1 MVVREMLTVES
12 SNLSFIDNTV
22 ANFKTRLPKDLHL
35 DVEHVMAVVDI
46 SIPNTV
52 FNIRRGNYVTVKV
65 SKHSKNTAKRTK
77 YEPGDPGSDISN
89 RIFDNSV
96 RSARSTKPLSRPNPL
111 LHTHPDPLYAS
122 STLTVSIPPGF
133 YPDIDQVLEEFR
145 NVVEATLKLK
155 NTEKLHIVDGCWY
168 ANDPTAKCEKPEV
181 KKDYI
186 RAAVAKIVFHKRR
199 GTIAFNPDYDIIM
212 EGVTS
217 SFTFSKDIANLFGY
231 PAVGPYTVSFS
242 PGEKNTVL
250 APYMSRVHPVETL
263 YLYCHQVKST
273 IVSDREVQILRCIPF
288 GSQKLELGALYVQEF
303 KNKLF
308 VDIPTSHLHVL
319 SFELRDSAGQP
330 VDFESGSKP
339 VRLTLKIKPKNRQ

>member
-12 SNLSFIDNTV
+12 SNMSFIDNTI
-22 ANFKTRLPKDLHL
+22 ANFKTRLPRDLHL

-52 FNIRRGNYVTVKV
+52 FNIRRGNYVTVNV
-65 SKHSKNTAKRTK
+65 SKHSNTAKRLK
-77 YEPGDPGSDISN
+77 YGPGDPGSDISN
-89 RIFDNSV
+89 SILDNST
-96 RSARSTKPLSRPNPL
+96 RSARSTKPLRHTNPL
-111 LHTHPDPLYAS
+111 YTSA
-122 STLTVSIPPGF
+122 TLTVTLTPGF
-133 YPDIDQVLEEFR
+133 YPDIEQVLEEFR
-145 NVVEATLKLK
+145 NVAAATLKLK
-155 NTEKLHIVDGCWY
+155 NTEKLHMVDGCWY
-168 ANDPTAKCEKPEV
+168 ANDRPGFLRGNDPTAKCEKPKV

-186 RAAVAKIVFHKRR
+186 REAVAKIVFHKRS
-199 GTIAFNPDYDIIM
+199 GTIAFNPDFDRIM

-242 PGEKNTVL
+242 AGEKNTVL

-273 IVSDREVQILRCIPF
+273 IVSNKEVQILRCIPF

-339 VRLTLKIKPKNRQ
+339 VRLTLKIKPKNRR

>member
-12 SNLSFIDNTV
+12 SNLSFIDNTI
-22 ANFKTRLPKDLHL
+22 ANFKTRLPRDLHL

-52 FNIRRGNYVTVKV
+52 FNIRKGNYVTVTV
-65 SKHSKNTAKRTK
+65 SKHSNTAKRMK
-77 YEPGDPGSDISN
+77 YGPGDPDSDISN
-89 RIFDNSV
+89 RIRDNTV
-96 RSARSTKPLSRPNPL
+96 TGRSARSTKPLRHTNPKY
-111 LHTHPDPLYAS
+111 TSA
-122 STLTVSIPPGF
+122 TLTVSIPPGF

-145 NVVEATLKLK
+145 NVVAETLKRK

-168 ANDPTAKCEKPEV
+168 ANDPTAKCEKPEA

-186 RAAVAKIVFHKRR
+186 REAVAKIVFHKRR
-199 GTIAFNPDYDIIM
+199 GTIAFNPDYDRIM
-212 EGVTS
+212 EGVS
-217 SFTFSKDIANLFGY
+217 SEFTFSKDIANLFGY
-231 PAVGPYTVSFS
+231 PAVGPHTVSF
-242 PGEKNTVL
+242 PAGEKTTVL

-273 IVSDREVQILRCIPF
+273 IVSNKEVQILRCIPF

-319 SFELRDSAGQP
+319 SFELRDSMGQP